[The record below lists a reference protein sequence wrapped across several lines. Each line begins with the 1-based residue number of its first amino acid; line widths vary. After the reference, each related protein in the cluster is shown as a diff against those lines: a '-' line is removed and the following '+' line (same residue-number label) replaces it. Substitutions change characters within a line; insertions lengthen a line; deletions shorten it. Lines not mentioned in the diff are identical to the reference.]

1 MLYERKYSFDLYSVV
16 RSRVQIHS
24 VAQSRFTPIPEA
36 DEDGSVHSDDSGH
49 SDDSD
54 CSQEMTVSYR
64 IADQAS
70 LEKTP
75 AESQLGPA
83 GYGLRQTES
92 PWPSLYPGSSLAN
105 AKFGSRL
112 VSANSILSGS
122 CPPSRLTATTPSL
135 FSDMSD
141 EGSRGEHGWGQ
152 IETTAPFLYSTES
165 FANSKSGELA
175 SAKSFVSGS
184 PTPGHLTIT
193 MPSLRSVMVM
203 SDEGSRLGLGKHGW
217 KQIEPTGPFRSESF
231 ANAKFGGRLV
241 SSNPLL
247 SAARIPR

>member
-1 MLYERKYSFDLYSVV
+1 MLYERKYLVDPYSVV

-24 VAQSRFTPIPEA
+24 VAQSRFTPIPEG
-36 DEDGSVHSDDSGH
+36 DEDGSVH

-64 IADQAS
+64 TADRAS

-75 AESQLGPA
+75 VEPQLGPA

-141 EGSRGEHGWGQ
+141 EGGREHGWARWGQ

-165 FANSKSGELA
+165 FANSKSGERELA
-175 SAKSFVSGS
+175 STKSFVSGS

-217 KQIEPTGPFRSESF
+217 KQTEPTGPFRSESL

-247 SAARIPR
+247 SGGRLPR

>member
-1 MLYERKYSFDLYSVV
+1 MLYERKYSVDPYSVV

-24 VAQSRFTPIPEA
+24 VAQSRFTPIPEG
-36 DEDGSVHSDDSGH
+36 DEDGSVHSY
-49 SDDSD
+49 DSD

-64 IADQAS
+64 TADRAS

-75 AESQLGPA
+75 VEPQLGPA

-141 EGSRGEHGWGQ
+141 EGGREHGWARWGQ

-165 FANSKSGELA
+165 FANSKSGERELA
-175 SAKSFVSGS
+175 STKSFVSGS

-217 KQIEPTGPFRSESF
+217 KQTEPTGPFRSESL

-247 SAARIPR
+247 SGDRLPR